1 MSFLALLYKRTRWV
15 QAPVALLSFI
25 LQRTPLLRLAST
37 AEALLAP
44 SAGALVK
51 STLTLAAL
59 GAYDTVAGATVI
71 TPSPASPAS
80 AKVGDSFSAAFT
92 ITGANGGNATPGSW
106 SVLLSSLP
114 PGLALNGASASG
126 LLNTATRTV
135 AILGTPTAA
144 GSYAVKLTAW
154 QSSNRRGSSQLLTY
168 TINVTDAP
176 VAVAPTFS
184 TQPLTQTVNT
194 GTNVIFTV
202 AVTGTPAPTLQ
213 WFKGTTA
220 LPGQTASTL
229 TLSSVTTA
237 DAGAYKAVAT
247 NSAAP
252 AGMPS
257 TTATLA
263 VNAATTT
270 APSFTQAPASNVS
283 ADYGS
288 RLTLAVTTAGTPAPT
303 LQWRK
308 GTAILPGQNGASL
321 VLDPVA
327 LTDAGAYSVV
337 ATNSAGT
344 ATAATT
350 VSVVVPPPILPAAP
364 TNLKT
369 GSVVDLSLTGGQPV
383 PAGLAYKATG
393 VPAGLALDPASGRL
407 SGVFAIK
414 PGTAKITAWTQVGS
428 TKSATRVLSFPVAAF
443 PASLLGGYEALLD
456 AGAPDHL
463 PVGKLS
469 LKVVTGGAYTG
480 QLVAPDLATFPLKG
494 SLALSDGDLR
504 AGAAPTLARPAGAT
518 AYTLA
523 FTITDPSL
531 PAEPAL
537 VATVSAAGATIGA
550 GTGARLA
557 TAAPTKESV
566 AAYTFLLAD
575 PAPLGFASV
584 NHPLGAGWATGKI
597 AATGVLTLTGQN
609 ADATKLTATLAL
621 GADAT
626 YRLYVKP
633 YAKLIG
639 GYVAGPLPLRPRP
652 DAPARR
658 HVAPADGAGLV
669 WRKPDTRA
677 AGVNYP
683 AGFGPL
689 ALSARLE
696 PWLKPTAAAPLPAA
710 LGLPASGQLTLGID
724 AAGLVNVASDPFGA
738 TLPRTLKLDA
748 KNLFTVVSA
757 TTPLNP
763 TAFTAKVNVAT
774 GALTG
779 GFTVPA
785 IPTGAARKVAY
796 TGVLLQPAP
805 TDRPGL
811 VGGGFFLLPATTK
824 GGPTPSGAVELATP

>member
-1 MSFLALLYKRTRWV
+1 
-15 QAPVALLSFI
+15 
-25 LQRTPLLRLAST
+25 
-37 AEALLAP
+37 
-44 SAGALVK
+44 
-51 STLTLAAL
+51 
-59 GAYDTVAGATVI
+59 
-71 TPSPASPAS
+71 
-80 AKVGDSFSAAFT
+80 
-92 ITGANGGNATPGSW
+92 
-106 SVLLSSLP
+106 
-114 PGLALNGASASG
+114 
-126 LLNTATRTV
+126 
-135 AILGTPTAA
+135 
-144 GSYAVKLTAW
+144 
-154 QSSNRRGSSQLLTY
+154 
-168 TINVTDAP
+168 
-176 VAVAPTFS
+176 
-184 TQPLTQTVNT
+184 
-194 GTNVIFTV
+194 
-202 AVTGTPAPTLQ
+202 VTGTPTPTLQ

-229 TLSSVTTA
+229 TLPSVTTA
-237 DAGAYKAVAT
+237 DAGDYRAVAT

-270 APSFTQAPASNVS
+270 APSFTQAPAGNVS

-350 VSVVVPPPILPAAP
+350 VSVVVPPPILPAAT

-393 VPAGLALDPASGRL
+393 IPAGLALDPATGRL
-407 SGVFAIK
+407 SGVLAAK
-414 PGTAKITAWTQVGS
+414 PGTAKITAWTQVGA

-469 LKVVTGGAYTG
+469 LKVVAGGAYTG

-575 PAPLGFASV
+575 PAPLGSASV

-639 GYVAGPLPLRPRP
+639 GYVAGPLPLSPRP

-658 HVAPADGAGLV
+658 HVAPADGAGLF

-748 KNLFTVVSA
+748 KNLFAVASA
-757 TTPLNP
+757 TTPPNP
-763 TAFTAKVNVAT
+763 TAFTAKVNAAT

-785 IPTGAARKVAY
+785 VPPVAARKVAY

-805 TDRPGL
+805 SDRTGL
-811 VGGGFFLLPATTK
+811 IGGGFFLLPATTK
-824 GGPTPSGAVELATP
+824 GGPTPSGAVELTTP